1 MTADT
6 NDLVELPII
15 FGNRHE
21 ILNARGRNGQRNR
34 HRWTMFIDFKNLPVA
49 RFIDKVRFGLNKS
62 FGQEYRDVYLNKGK
76 LELSFTGYSPLNI
89 PITIFFKPELF

>member
-1 MTADT
+1 
-6 NDLVELPII
+6 
-15 FGNRHE
+15 
-21 ILNARGRNGQRNR
+21 
-34 HRWTMFIDFKNLPVA
+34 MFIDFKNLPVA

-89 PITIFFKPELF
+89 PITIFFKPELFSQEDIEDSQIELEHLLCFKGQGKWQ